1 MAVSHL
7 IVAIS
12 IQKAWNTPVLIF
24 ILVFLTV
31 YQASQGSY
39 FFPYVAQIAVDTA
52 NSVASMVL
60 WSGILVMAAFSNT
73 FFDVLGYPGTFY
85 MFFAINLLGMFY
97 ALFCM
102 KETKGLTREQ

>member
-1 MAVSHL
+1 MLV
-7 IVAIS
+7 
-12 IQKAWNTPVLIF
+12 F
-24 ILVFLTV
+24 IMVFLTV

-73 FFDVLGYPGTFY
+73 FFTKLGNAGTFY
-85 MFFAINLLGMFY
+85 MFFGFNLVGAIYVFI
-97 ALFCM
+97 CM
-102 KETKGLTREQ
+102 KETKGKTRE